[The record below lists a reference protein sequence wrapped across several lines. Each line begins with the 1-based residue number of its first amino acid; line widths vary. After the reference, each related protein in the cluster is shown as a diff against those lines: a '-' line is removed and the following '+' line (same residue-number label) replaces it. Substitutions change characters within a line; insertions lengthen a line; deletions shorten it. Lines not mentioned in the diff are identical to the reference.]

1 MLYEIFRSKLEEKIP
16 VFGGA
21 GPIAEYKAMQA
32 QAGVDEYISKLEGGE
47 HISTKGRAFAPPSI
61 REEYFSMS
69 HSGRY
74 NTRLLSRAFDGFYST
89 CHVFAYISG
98 MEKSYGENWDKQN
111 RICANTVCKFLHIPP
126 IYKGDDVKNIDLDI
140 EDFTK
145 DGPRYRPIVTIETL
159 LEAYKRFPFD
169 LNIIKNDKKSKEEKN
184 EFIER
189 IEDKESVNEPEVED
203 AIIDLTFSEINNDG
217 DVKESNNKSA
227 EEKTEEPTKEPET
240 VVNKFDNDGD
250 VEESNDKSTEEKT
263 EEPTKKPETVVV
275 KFDNDKMVI
284 YPDEDIETIK
294 VPSNQEKKVN
304 DLFGKYLS
312 GFDYQINKFA
322 TGALECV
329 IRTKDNMFIS
339 HIIDPGLSVGDGYYV
354 LAVIST
360 GNPNKP
366 FDTIPVHYSE
376 DDILKNVFG
385 TTDHKYVLTPDE
397 YQKALGHLFKNHR
410 IYNVIDMSPL
420 GGSIA
425 ENTKIGRIKKKPED
439 FRKLGQK
446 LTFIINIVDNTPML
460 GRMRFSKFTSI
471 DNFELR
477 SDDVGGKIRSP
488 FPGDTLETKSGVVIQ
503 VNGDDVNIIFRGNN
517 QTYHIDNYG
526 VL

>member
-1 MLYEIFRSKLEEKIP
+1 MLYELFRSKLEEKIP

-32 QAGVDEYISKLEGGE
+32 QAGVDAYISKLEGGE
-47 HISTKGRAFAPPSI
+47 HISGKERAFAPPSI
-61 REEYFSMS
+61 EEEYFSMP
-69 HSGRY
+69 HSSRY
-74 NTRLLSRAFDGFYST
+74 STRLLGRAYGGFYST
-89 CHVFAYISG
+89 CHVFAYLSG
-98 MEKSYGENWDKQN
+98 KEKSYGENWDKQN
-111 RICANTVCKFLHIPP
+111 RICANMVCKFLHISP

-169 LNIIKNDKKSKEEKN
+169 LNIIKNDKKSKEKN
-184 EFIER
+184 EFFER
-189 IEDKESVNEPEVED
+189 IEDKESVNEPEVEE
-203 AIIDLTFSEINNDG
+203 AIIDLTFSEINNDSN
-217 DVKESNNKSA
+217 VEESNDKSA
-227 EEKTEEPTKEPET
+227 EEKTEEPTKE
-240 VVNKFDNDGD
+240 
-250 VEESNDKSTEEKT
+250 
-263 EEPTKKPETVVV
+263 PETVVV

-312 GFDYQINKFA
+312 GFDYQINKFV

-329 IRTKDNMFIS
+329 IRTKDNTFIS

-503 VNGDDVNIIFRGNN
+503 VDGDDVNIIFRGNN